1 MPPAEGSS
9 VIVKL
14 TAMQENL
21 ARGLSTV
28 SRAVS
33 SRATLPV
40 LSNVLLRTEDGGLK
54 LTATNLE
61 IAITAWV
68 PGKIDSDG
76 SLTVP
81 ARLFADVVSG
91 LPAGERVELN
101 AEGSSLRVSAGRY
114 QTHLRG
120 IDADEFPVIPPP
132 GERPTTR
139 IAQKDLREALSE
151 VVFAAASD
159 EARPILTGVLTR
171 MSGDRLTLAAADNY
185 RIAVRSLPILDAVEE
200 TSLVVPAR
208 SYVEL
213 MRILGDSDEPL
224 EIMLA
229 GSKNQ
234 IIFHVEGIDLVS
246 RLIDGQFPNYQ
257 QVLPTSH
264 STRAV
269 VDREELLKAVRLSA
283 LIASSAA
290 NVIKLSLGDEGTG
303 TVTIAA
309 AAEVGDTK
317 GEVEAAI
324 EGEPVQIAFNARYL
338 QDALN
343 NVDAEQ
349 VAFEFTGP
357 LSPGVMRRTGAA
369 DDYVHV
375 IMPVRTP
382 S

>member
-1 MPPAEGSS
+1 M
-9 VIVKL
+9 KL

-21 ARGLSTV
+21 ARGLAMV

-40 LSNVLLRTEDGGLK
+40 LSNVLLKTEDGGLK

-68 PGKIDSDG
+68 PGKVDADG

-91 LPAGERVELN
+91 LPAGERVEL
-101 AEGSSLRVSAGRY
+101 EGDGPSLRVSGGRY
-114 QTHLRG
+114 QTRLRG
-120 IDADEFPVIPPP
+120 IEAEEFPVIPPP

-139 IAQKDLREALSE
+139 ITQKGLREALSE

-171 MSGDRLTLAAADNY
+171 FAGDQLTLAAADNY
-185 RIAVRSLPILDAVEE
+185 RIAVRSIPILDAVED

-208 SYVEL
+208 SYIEL
-213 MRILGDSDEPL
+213 MRVLSEDEEPL
-224 EIMLA
+224 EVMLA
-229 GSKNQ
+229 SSKNQ
-234 IIFHVEGIDLVS
+234 IIFHTQGADLVS

-257 QVLPTSH
+257 QVVPTSH
-264 STRAV
+264 TTRAV
-269 VDREELLKAVRLSA
+269 VDRDELLKAVRLSA

-290 NVIKLSLGDEGTG
+290 NVVKLSLAGEDGGTI
-303 TVTIAA
+303 TIGAQ
-309 AAEVGDTK
+309 AEVGDTT

-324 EGEPVQIAFNARYL
+324 EGEAVQIAFNARYL
-338 QDALN
+338 QEALA
-343 NVDAEQ
+343 NVEAEQ
-349 VAFEFTGP
+349 VALEFTGP
-357 LSPGVMRRTGAA
+357 LSPGVLRRVGD